1 MSEIKLQ
8 AKIFQYYW
16 NHHLQTRGLIF
27 HVPNGGKRS
36 KIEAS
41 QLKASGVVPGIPDLL
56 ILNDGKVYG
65 LELKRDEGKWKV
77 SDEQVKIHET
87 WKANNIP
94 VYLCDD
100 YDSAIRIING
110 IFGITN

>member
-16 NHHLQTRGLIF
+16 NNHHITRGLIF

-36 KIEAS
+36 KIEAT
-41 QLKASGVVPGIPDLL
+41 QLKASGVVAGIPDLL

-65 LELKRDEGKWKV
+65 LELKRDDGKWRV
-77 SDEQVKIHET
+77 SDDQIKIHAA
-87 WKANNIP
+87 WKNNNIP
-94 VYLCDD
+94 VFLCDD
-100 YDSAIRIING
+100 YDEAISIING
-110 IFGITN
+110 IFGL